1 MDSLEDAVKKEDGGL
16 FTANRFYSVHV
27 HVSGMLSCLINR
39 SSQWHV
45 YIHVIFKLVLASVL
59 NLQRKNNRVICLSYA
74 VGYYQ
79 DNKQIHLHNVTL
91 AKQNAVWFKLC
102 KK

>member
-1 MDSLEDAVKKEDGGL
+1 MFSAGNDSLEDAVKKEDGGL
-16 FTANRFYSVHV
+16 FTTNRFYSVHV

-59 NLQRKNNRVICLSYA
+59 NLHRKNNRVIC
-74 VGYYQ
+74 
-79 DNKQIHLHNVTL
+79 KQIHLHNVTL
-91 AKQNAVWFKLC
+91 AKQNEVSFKLC
-102 KK
+102 KT

>member
-1 MDSLEDAVKKEDGGL
+1 MFSAGNDSLEDAVKKEDGGL

-59 NLQRKNNRVICLSYA
+59 NLQRKNNRVICLMPCGWLLS
-74 VGYYQ
+74 G
-79 DNKQIHLHNVTL
+79 
-91 AKQNAVWFKLC
+91 
-102 KK
+102 